1 MKYPIFAQRMAR
13 VQPNAIGELLRMGAD
28 PAIISFAGGYPDGT
42 LFPSRALSEIF
53 AELAGQHGAQSLQYT
68 VSDGA
73 PALREQIADRLVKT
87 QGAACSASDVL
98 VLQGSQQGLDLV
110 GKLLIDP
117 GDTVI
122 TESPS
127 FLGAF
132 IAFAPCEPQY
142 RGVRM
147 DENGMDMDHLE
158 AVLKDTPRAKF
169 IYTIPEFQNPT
180 GVCLSLPR
188 RQRLI
193 ELANAH
199 DILILEDTAYR
210 EVRFSGEALPS
221 LKSLDTQGRV
231 IQLGSFS
238 KILAPGLRI
247 GWVTAAPEIIAKLG
261 LLKLAADTQCSTL
274 NMAAISTYLAR
285 HDIEAHIDVLR
296 GAYRRKKDVM
306 LDSMRRHFPQE
317 VAFTDPEGG
326 LFTWLTFPQG
336 FDAEAFMRARM
347 LGEAKVA
354 YVPGA
359 SFYPEAQEANHAR
372 VNYSGQSDERIVT
385 GMTALG
391 RVLKDELARRA

>member
-73 PALREQIADRLVKT
+73 PALREQIAARLVKT

-132 IAFAPCEPQY
+132 IAFAPCEPRY

-147 DENGMDMDHLE
+147 DENGMDMDHME

-199 DILILEDTAYR
+199 GIFILEDTAYWD
-210 EVRFSGEALPS
+210 VRFAGEALPS

-274 NMAAISTYLAR
+274 NMAAISAYLAR

-296 GAYRRKKDVM
+296 GAYRRKKELM
-306 LDSMRRHFPQE
+306 LDTMRRSFPQE
-317 VAFTDPEGG
+317 VSFTDPEGG

-372 VNYSGQSDERIVT
+372 VNYSGQSDERIVA